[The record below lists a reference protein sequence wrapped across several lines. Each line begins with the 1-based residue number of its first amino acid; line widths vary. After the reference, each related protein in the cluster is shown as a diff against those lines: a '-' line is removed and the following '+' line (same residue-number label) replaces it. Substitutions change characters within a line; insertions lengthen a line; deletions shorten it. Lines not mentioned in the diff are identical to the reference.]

1 MLIFQIGHTGSGRAE
16 WVVEAEVLEISNF
29 RKQLPSLGLGEQKR
43 MSVASQTWKLRVE
56 IPIELP
62 RRCVGLWGRIA
73 YGWGFSHQE
82 GFVACTQCTKSME
95 N

>member
-43 MSVASQTWKLRVE
+43 MSVASQT
-56 IPIELP
+56 
-62 RRCVGLWGRIA
+62 
-73 YGWGFSHQE
+73 
-82 GFVACTQCTKSME
+82 
-95 N
+95 